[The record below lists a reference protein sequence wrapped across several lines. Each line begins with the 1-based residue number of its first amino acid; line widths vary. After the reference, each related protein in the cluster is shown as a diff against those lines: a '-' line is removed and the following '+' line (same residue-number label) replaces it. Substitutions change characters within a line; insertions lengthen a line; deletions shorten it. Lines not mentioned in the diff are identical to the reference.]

1 MENLLKILTNDLNL
15 FFNEK
20 YSLKNISYDFQITKK
35 EFEGDITLVVFP
47 LIKYVKK
54 NPLKF
59 SNEIGEYLKKKSKVV
74 ANFNIIKGFLN
85 INLTDKFFVNSL
97 IEIYKTK
104 NYGFSKP
111 KNKKII
117 VEFSS
122 PNTNKPLH
130 LGHVR
135 NNLLGFSISKILEAN
150 GYDVIKTQIIN
161 DRGIHICKSM
171 IAWKLYGNGSTPKS
185 TGIKGD
191 KFVGKYYVL
200 YEEKFKSQVNEL
212 IKSGVTE
219 KEARNTADIFVKA
232 KEMLINWEL
241 GDKETF
247 NLWEKMNSWVY
258 DGFNITYKN
267 LEINFDSYY
276 YESKT
281 YLLGKEI
288 IDLGLEKKIFYIKND
303 NSIWID
309 LKDEG
314 LDEKLLLRS
323 DGTSVYI
330 TQDLGTAVQRKKD
343 YDPIHGM
350 VYTVGNEQDYH
361 FNVLFTI
368 LRKLG
373 YKWASNLYHLSYG
386 MVDLPSGKM
395 KSREGIVVDADDIIE
410 EMRLTAREISNN
422 LGKINTFSQEEKN
435 RLFND
440 IGLGALKYH
449 ILKVDPRK
457 KIMFDPKKSIDFQ
470 GNTGSFIQYAYARIQ
485 SIIRKSETNYNNI
498 SDNTKIGHKEK
509 DLIKHLMLFPSIIK
523 QSGEQ
528 YNPSMI
534 VNYLFE
540 LVKSFNSF
548 YQNVN
553 ILGEKDLEQK
563 KIRLILTEII
573 GLNIKTSCYLLG
585 INVPKRM

>member
-1 MENLLKILTNDLNL
+1 MENLIKILSKDLNL
-15 FFNEK
+15 FFSEK
-20 YSLKNISYDFQITKK
+20 YLLKNISYDFQITKK

-59 SNEIGEYLKKKSKVV
+59 SIELGEYLKKKSKVV
-74 ANFNIIKGFLN
+74 AKYNIIRGFLN
-85 INLTDKFFVNSL
+85 INLIDKFFTNSL
-97 IEIYKTK
+97 IEIYKSK
-104 NYGFSKP
+104 NYGFLKP
-111 KNKKII
+111 INKKIV

-171 IAWKLYGNGSTPKS
+171 IAWKLYGKGSTPKS

-200 YEEKFKSQVNEL
+200 YEEKFRTQVNEL
-212 IKSGVTE
+212 IKNGVIE
-219 KEARNTADIFVKA
+219 DKAKNKAEIFVKA

-241 GDKETF
+241 GDKETVD
-247 NLWEKMNSWVY
+247 LWKKMNTWVY
-258 DGFNITYKN
+258 EGFNITYKN
-267 LEINFDSYY
+267 LGINFDSFY

-281 YLLGKEI
+281 YLLGKKI
-288 IDLGLEKKIFYIKND
+288 IDAGLEKKIFYKKND
-303 NSIWID
+303 SSIWID
-309 LKDEG
+309 LKEDG

-350 VYTVGNEQDYH
+350 VYTVGSEQEYH

-373 YKWASNLYHLSYG
+373 FKWASNLHHLSYG

-395 KSREGIVVDADDIIE
+395 KSREGTVVDADDLIE
-410 EMRLTAREISNN
+410 EMRLTARDISNN
-422 LGKINTFSQEEKN
+422 LGKINSFSNKEKN
-435 RLFND
+435 KLFND

-449 ILKVDPRK
+449 ILKVDPKK
-457 KIMFDPKKSIDFQ
+457 KIMFDPIKSIDFQ

-485 SIIRKSETNYNNI
+485 SIIRKSEINYKNI
-498 SDNTKIGHKEK
+498 SEDIYVGDKEK
-509 DLIKHLMLFPSIIK
+509 DLIKHLILFPSIIK
-523 QSGEQ
+523 QSGERFD
-528 YNPSMI
+528 PSLI
-534 VNYLFE
+534 ANYLFE
-540 LVKSFNSF
+540 LVKTFNSF
-548 YQNVN
+548 YQNIN
-553 ILGEKDLEQK
+553 ILGEKEVEQK
-563 KIRLILTEII
+563 KIRLMLTEVV
-573 GLNIKTSCYLLG
+573 GLNIKSSCDLLG

>member
-1 MENLLKILTNDLNL
+1 M
-15 FFNEK
+15 
-20 YSLKNISYDFQITKK
+20 
-35 EFEGDITLVVFP
+35 
-47 LIKYVKK
+47 
-54 NPLKF
+54 
-59 SNEIGEYLKKKSKVV
+59 KKKSKVV
-74 ANFNIIKGFLN
+74 VKFNIIKGFLN

-97 IEIYKTK
+97 IEIYKTQ

-150 GYDVIKTQIIN
+150 GYDVVKTQIIN

-219 KEARNTADIFVKA
+219 NEARNTAEIFVKA

-288 IDLGLEKKIFYIKND
+288 IDLGLEKKIFYKKND

-309 LKDEG
+309 LKDDG

-373 YKWASNLYHLSYG
+373 YKWASNLHHLSYG

-422 LGKINTFSQEEKN
+422 LGKISTFSEKEKN

-485 SIIRKSETNYNNI
+485 SIIRKSEINYNNI

-563 KIRLILTEII
+563 KIRLILTEIV
-573 GLNIKTSCYLLG
+573 GLNIKSSCCLLG